1 MLKKYIYTLLL
12 SAVCLAHIYM
22 FESSGNGTLWAHL
35 KLYPLMLIVCT
46 VIIGLIYL
54 FTAFPLSLLLNKKKK
69 QFSILDLILYIIGSF
84 LIILFI
90 KLKLANVQWEGFND
104 LAWMEYVIWI
114 GSAIFYWIW
123 NSIFVLRN

>member
-1 MLKKYIYTLLL
+1 MGAFKAL
-12 SAVCLAHIYM
+12 SPYV
-22 FESSGNGTLWAHL
+22 NR
-35 KLYPLMLIVCT
+35 LYRHYRTYLF
-46 VIIGLIYL
+46 IYL